1 VGSSADR
8 NVNIS
13 ETIDEATCV
22 FGYAKDALATDDRVN
37 LIADHRQQPRSVL
50 TAGWRI
56 DDGIHQSAAVVAQRG
71 GRQWSRTGM
80 RLRERS
86 IARSEPLLAP
96 VADGLEMKSSHDALD
111 SLVPEVLRGRAM
123 HCRESLAVIHAVGC
137 QHNASRRL
145 EHPTQFPQRCALVGD
160 QE

>member
-1 VGSSADR
+1 MGSSADR

-71 GRQWSRTGM
+71 VSGREQ
-80 RLRERS
+80 ERVF
-86 IARSEPLLAP
+86 ANEA
-96 VADGLEMKSSHDALD
+96 
-111 SLVPEVLRGRAM
+111 LRGRNRFSHQWQMA
-123 HCRESLAVIHAVGC
+123 
-137 QHNASRRL
+137 
-145 EHPTQFPQRCALVGD
+145 
-160 QE
+160 